1 MFFFDLE
8 ATIIESWSLPVPI
21 NHKFV
26 AELKNKFSFTE
37 IWIFSFAI
45 WGEDDLWVFNRNI
58 KPMIENQ
65 FDVVVKGVIT
75 KEAVFKAIKANR
87 RIQMDEMDFHDFFGK
102 EDSFL
107 EWARMIFRDTKV
119 WLVDDMVSNMVV
131 TDNDKNLEINFIK
144 VPKK

>member
-8 ATIIESWSLPVPI
+8 ATIIESWSFPVPI
-21 NHKFV
+21 NHKLV

-58 KPMIENQ
+58 KTMIENQ

-75 KEAVFKAIKANR
+75 KEAVFKAIQAHR
-87 RIQMDEMDFHDFFGK
+87 RIQMDEMDFQDFFGK

-107 EWARMIFRDTKV
+107 EWARINFKNEQV
-119 WLVDDMVSNMVV
+119 WLVDDMVSNMSVK
-131 TDNDKNLEINFIK
+131 DNDKNLEINFIR
-144 VPKK
+144 VP